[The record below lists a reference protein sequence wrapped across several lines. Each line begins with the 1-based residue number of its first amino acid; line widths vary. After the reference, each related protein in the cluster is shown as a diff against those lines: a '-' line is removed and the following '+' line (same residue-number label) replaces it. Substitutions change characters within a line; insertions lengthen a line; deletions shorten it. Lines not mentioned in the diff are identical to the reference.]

1 MRTTFSSE
9 QIAALKR
16 NPCVFT
22 CTHNSVNYTYEFK
35 QRALALHQERV
46 PAREIWKRSGF
57 NVDLWKKEYF
67 KGTLHDWKKVVT
79 KHGSEGLLKPGG
91 IQYDRGPNNTD
102 KDKLKRLELQV
113 KYLEAENDFLAQ
125 LRAKRAEPN
134 SGRIKNT
141 ESSEN

>member
-9 QIAALKR
+9 QIAELKR

-35 QRALALHQERV
+35 QRALELHKEGV
-46 PAREIWKRSGF
+46 SAREIWKRSGF
-57 NVDLWKKEYF
+57 DTSKWQKHYF
-67 KGTLHDWKKVVT
+67 KGTLRDWKKVVE
-79 KHGSEGLLKPGG
+79 KHGIEGLLKPGG

-113 KYLEAENDFLAQ
+113 KYLSAENDFLAT
-125 LRAKRAEPN
+125 LRAKRAESN
-134 SGRIKNT
+134 SGRVKNT
-141 ESSEN
+141 ESLES